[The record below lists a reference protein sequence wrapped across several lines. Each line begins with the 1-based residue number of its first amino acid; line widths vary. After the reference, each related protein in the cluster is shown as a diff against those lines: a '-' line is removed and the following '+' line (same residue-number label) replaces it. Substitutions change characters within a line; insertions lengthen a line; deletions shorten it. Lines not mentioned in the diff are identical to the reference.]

1 VCSTRIAAP
10 EATHGVWEW
19 PLPPRNH
26 EPNVS
31 ANIEQSTSG
40 RWRCTS
46 EACRGKLA
54 GGGQLSESPRQRAEG
69 RCTGA
74 PDLPDAL
81 STFCAR
87 VRRCAV
93 SDERAFRAAVR
104 LWCRVVA
111 RCSRS
116 HEGLETT
123 PENREAD
130 QHREPHDERG
140 GEGDVPLAHLLCGRH
155 RDVCI
160 LIDHGGHRM
169 RLACASRHASA
180 HRREGAG
187 VCAACSVRSSVP
199 PRARTHA
206 PYLISRYLG
215 DTRSDP
221 NARSESRQRRKTPRS
236 RENAPED
243 VADRTPTRRSV
254 R

>member
-1 VCSTRIAAP
+1 MAAAASEPRAAPTLNRARPEDGDVRRRRIAGNWRAADNSVRVHGSAP
-10 EATHGVWEW
+10 RVGV
-19 PLPPRNH
+19 PARQ
-26 EPNVS
+26 
-31 ANIEQSTSG
+31 I
-40 RWRCTS
+40 
-46 EACRGKLA
+46 CR
-54 GGGQLSESPRQRAEG
+54 
-69 RCTGA
+69 
-74 PDLPDAL
+74 DAL

-93 SDERAFRAAVR
+93 SDERACRAAVR